1 MHSESGVREIIV
13 AKIKVAQVITR
24 MDWGGSPDIVRLLCR
39 SFDEDKYEVTFI
51 CGKSRYPTGKT
62 KAFFRDLKNKLV
74 VIPHLKRNINPVFDL
89 LALCNLYILFKRGKF
104 DIVHTHTA
112 KAGCLGRLAAKLAG
126 IKVIIH
132 TSHGH
137 NFYGYFGPVMSKFIV
152 LIERWL
158 STFTDKIVTLTSLEK
173 KDLLCFNVVG
183 EGKILAAHTAVD
195 GQTIR
200 KIDQG
205 QISRL
210 KKELRIKEKDIVIG
224 MVGRLEQI
232 KGVKY
237 FVEAAMLIA
246 EKFDNVQFVLVG
258 EGSLKDELMKR
269 VNKRGCDDR
278 FIFCGW
284 RDDATD
290 IMCLMDIMVL
300 ASLNEAVGLVL
311 IEAQSLGVPVIAT
324 SVGGIPEVVDEGKS
338 GILVRPQNIKELQ
351 DAMVLL
357 VQDESKRKAMGKA
370 AAEFV
375 RNKYDADDLCRMITQ
390 TYDMLLS
397 RE

>member
-1 MHSESGVREIIV
+1 M

-39 SFDEDKYEVTFI
+39 SFDKDKYEITFI
-51 CGKSRYPTGKT
+51 CGKSRYPTEKT

-74 VIPHLKRNINPVFDL
+74 IVPCLRRNISPVFDL
-89 LALCNLYILFKRGKF
+89 LALCRLYFLFKREKF

-126 IKVIIH
+126 IRVIVH

-137 NFYGYFGPVMSKFIV
+137 NFYGYFGPSLSKLIV
-152 LIERWL
+152 FVERWL
-158 STFTDKIVTLTSLEK
+158 SSFTDKIITLTNLEK
-173 KDLLCFNVVG
+173 KDLLRFNVAA
-183 EGKILAAHTAVD
+183 EEKIVVAHTAVD
-195 GQTIR
+195 RQKIR
-200 KIDQG
+200 RIDRKK
-205 QISRL
+205 ISRL
-210 KKELRIKEKDIVIG
+210 KEELGIKEENIVIG

-232 KGVKY
+232 KGVEY
-237 FVEAAMLIA
+237 FVEAAILVA

-258 EGSLKDELMKR
+258 AGSLKDELRKR
-269 VNKRGCDDR
+269 VKEKRCDDR

-284 RDDATD
+284 RDDVTD

-311 IEAQSLGVPVIAT
+311 IEAQSLGVPVIVS

-338 GILVRPQNIKELQ
+338 GIFVRPQDVKELQ
-351 DAMVLL
+351 EAMVLL
-357 VQDESKRKAMGKA
+357 IHDESKRKAMGKSA
-370 AAEFV
+370 IEFV
-375 RNKYDADDLCRMITQ
+375 DNKYDADDLCRIITR
-390 TYDMLLS
+390 TYEMLMK
-397 RE
+397 RDD